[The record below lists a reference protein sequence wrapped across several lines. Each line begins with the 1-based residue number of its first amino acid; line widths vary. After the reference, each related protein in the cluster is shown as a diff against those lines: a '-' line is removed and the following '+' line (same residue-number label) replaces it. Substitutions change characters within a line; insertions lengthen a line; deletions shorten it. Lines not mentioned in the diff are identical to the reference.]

1 MKSTSPSQSGASSQ
15 HLPDAYNSRSAEL
28 ALYYHEL
35 ENRGEIAHER
45 QTWDRKREGVAVT
58 AVGNKAILDSVKFL
72 HIVMMT
78 LLNEIIRSYG
88 DIDADETFG
97 TEGCEGDVSTERS

>member
-1 MKSTSPSQSGASSQ
+1 M
-15 HLPDAYNSRSAEL
+15 
-28 ALYYHEL
+28 
-35 ENRGEIAHER
+35 
-45 QTWDRKREGVAVT
+45 T